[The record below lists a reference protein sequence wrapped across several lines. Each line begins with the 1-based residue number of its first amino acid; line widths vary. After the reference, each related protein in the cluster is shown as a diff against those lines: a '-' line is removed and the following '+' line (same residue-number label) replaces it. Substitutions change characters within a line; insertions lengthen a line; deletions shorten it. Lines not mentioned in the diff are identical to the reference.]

1 MKKKILRS
9 HKPKDEY
16 NMSLPTTTQVTDYI
30 NTLTQPVSSKLIAK
44 HFQCKAKDINRNR
57 PDYIGIYS
65 NPDVISSKVTHLHT
79 ARPRT
84 VPPPTPIPRP
94 RTVPPPTPT
103 PTPRPRAVSPP
114 TPRPMS
120 VSPPPYTPSLTPSPP
135 PSFLQ
140 QLNTV
145 LATRRSAISA
155 TPSPPSPT
163 LPTTPRIIC
172 FCSDRHRVAIPVP
185 PSPPSPTLP
194 VPPTPPSP
202 TLPVPPSPPSPTLP
216 VPPTPPPS
224 PTLPVPPTPVL
235 PTRRRKTYVDNK
247 RNRQLG
253 RVGKEY

>member
-1 MKKKILRS
+1 MG
-9 HKPKDEY
+9 PKMITS
-16 NMSLPTTTQVTDYI
+16 MSLPTTLQVSDYI

-163 LPTTPRIIC
+163 LPVPPSPTPPPTPTPTLPTPPRIIC
-172 FCSDRHRVAIPVP
+172 FCSDRHRVAI
-185 PSPPSPTLP
+185 SAT
-194 VPPTPPSP
+194 
-202 TLPVPPSPPSPTLP
+202 PSPPSPTLP